1 MSKNINNILIPNV
14 TKTPDHKKV
23 DVSNRLPK
31 DGKQVSEFKDLLD
44 SQIGEQKPLHGGIN
58 LSTHAAKRLQ
68 ERQID
73 FTGDEYTKVKEAMTK
88 LSEKGG
94 KNSLVVTDNAAY
106 IVDVAKNKVV
116 TAVDKGSMNE
126 NVFTKID
133 STVFV

>member
-1 MSKNINNILIPNV
+1 MTKNINNILIPNV
-14 TKTPDHKKV
+14 TKTPSDKKV

-31 DGKQVSEFKDLLD
+31 QGQTSEFKELLE
-44 SQIGEQKPLHGGIN
+44 SQLGGQQPLHGGIN
-58 LSTHAAKRLQ
+58 LSSHAAKRLE

-73 FTGDEYTKVKEAMTK
+73 FTGEEYSKVKEAMTK
-88 LSEKGG
+88 LSQKGG

-106 IVDVAKNKVV
+106 IVDVVKNKVI
-116 TAVDKGSMNE
+116 TAVDKESMNE

>member
-1 MSKNINNILIPNV
+1 
-14 TKTPDHKKV
+14 
-23 DVSNRLPK
+23 
-31 DGKQVSEFKDLLD
+31 
-44 SQIGEQKPLHGGIN
+44 
-58 LSTHAAKRLQ
+58 LQ

-73 FTGDEYTKVKEAMTK
+73 FTGEEYSKVKDAMTR

>member
-1 MSKNINNILIPNV
+1 MTKNINNILIPNV
-14 TKTPDHKKV
+14 TKTPSDKKV

-31 DGKQVSEFKDLLD
+31 QGQTSEFKELLE
-44 SQIGEQKPLHGGIN
+44 SQLGGQQPLHGGIN
-58 LSTHAAKRLQ
+58 LSSHAAKRLQ

-73 FTGDEYTKVKEAMTK
+73 FTGEEYSKVKEAMTK
-88 LSEKGG
+88 LSQKGG

-106 IVDVAKNKVV
+106 IVDVVKNKVI
-116 TAVDKGSMNE
+116 TAVDKESMNE

>member
-14 TKTPDHKKV
+14 TKTPGHKKV

-31 DGKQVSEFKDLLD
+31 DGQKANEFKDLLD
-44 SQIGEQKPLHGGIN
+44 SQIGGQQPLHGGIN

-73 FTGDEYTKVKEAMTK
+73 FTGDEYTKVKEAMMK

>member
-1 MSKNINNILIPNV
+1 MTKNINNILIPNV
-14 TKTPDHKKV
+14 TKTPSDKKV

-31 DGKQVSEFKDLLD
+31 DRKTSEFKNLLD
-44 SQIGEQKPLHGGIN
+44 SQIGEHKPLHGGIN

-73 FTGDEYTKVKEAMTK
+73 FSGDEYSKVKEAMTK
-88 LSEKGG
+88 LSQKGS
-94 KNSLVVTDNAAY
+94 KNSLVVTENAAY
-106 IVDVAKNKVV
+106 VVDVANNKVI

>member
-14 TKTPDHKKV
+14 SKTPSHKKV

-31 DGKQVSEFKDLLD
+31 EGQVSDFKELLD

-58 LSTHAAKRLQ
+58 LSSHAAKRLQ

-73 FTGDEYTKVKEAMTK
+73 FTGDEYSKVKEAIGK
-88 LSEKGG
+88 LSQKGS

-116 TAVDKGSMNE
+116 TAVDKGSMND

>member
-14 TKTPDHKKV
+14 TKTPAHKKV

-31 DGKQVSEFKDLLD
+31 DGQNNEFSELLN
-44 SQIGEQKPLHGGIN
+44 SQLIEEQKPLHGGIN

-73 FTGDEYTKVKEAMTK
+73 FNGDEYLKVRDAISK
-88 LSEKGG
+88 LSEKGSR
-94 KNSLVVTDNAAY
+94 NSLVVTDKAAY
-106 IVDVAKNKVV
+106 IVDVANNKVV
-116 TAVDKGSMNE
+116 TAVDKGSMSE

-133 STVFV
+133 STVFI